1 MRPAAVAALFEEDG
15 NWRDVLA
22 FTWHLTPVVGA
33 VAIAGT
39 MVGRQQAVEARGFGI
54 SPDRTPPRLVT
65 RLGRECIEAIICF
78 ETKVGRGEGALRLT
92 ADANGDYRAWVLS
105 TCLEELEGF
114 EEQIG
119 DKRPSGAAYSRNFGG
134 DNWEDARRKAAHYE
148 DHDPTVLWSAAP
160 RPVSP
165 YPRASINL
173 GSTR

>member
-1 MRPAAVAALFEEDG
+1 MNSIDQQNVAPQTSFDLSETISIWLREFEVSLSKCDSAAVAALFEEDG

-65 RLGRECIEAIICF
+65 RLGRKCIEAIICF

-92 ADANGDYRAWVLS
+92 ADANGD
-105 TCLEELEGF
+105 
-114 EEQIG
+114 
-119 DKRPSGAAYSRNFGG
+119 
-134 DNWEDARRKAAHYE
+134 
-148 DHDPTVLWSAAP
+148 
-160 RPVSP
+160 
-165 YPRASINL
+165 
-173 GSTR
+173 